1 MAPDAAIAAVRGARG
16 PGTLEII
23 AQQDLLDLP
32 TVHPRVEQASM
43 NTAPAQVA
51 YLVGMRPFPALLKSC
66 RDSRAVICFS
76 GEHNGLL
83 NSAYGRP

>member
-1 MAPDAAIAAVRGARG
+1 
-16 PGTLEII
+16 
-23 AQQDLLDLP
+23 
-32 TVHPRVEQASM
+32 M

-51 YLVGMRPFPALLKSC
+51 YLVGTRPFAAFLKGS
-66 RDSRAVICFS
+66 RDSGAVISFS